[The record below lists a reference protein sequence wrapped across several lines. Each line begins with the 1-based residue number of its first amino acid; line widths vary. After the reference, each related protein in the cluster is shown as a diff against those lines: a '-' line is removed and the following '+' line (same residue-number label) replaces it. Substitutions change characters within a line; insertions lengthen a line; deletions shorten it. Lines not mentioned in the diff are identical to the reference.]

1 MKIGLYGGTFDPI
14 HKGHILPVR
23 EALRALDL
31 DRVLYLPTA
40 EPPHKTGKV
49 VASAQ
54 ARFTMVELALLWEPG
69 MMVSTAELDRPG
81 PHFTVDT
88 LTRFCE
94 AQPDDAFVLLV
105 GSDAFASFDTWRSWQ
120 KILELAEIAVLMRP
134 GWGRDRLE
142 DVLSDELREAV
153 ASGRVR
159 YLDNRPV
166 AASSSDLRVQVAK
179 GSAPSPIPRLVLDY
193 LRKYDLYR

>member
-1 MKIGLYGGTFDPI
+1 VKIGLYGGTFDPI

-23 EALRALDL
+23 EALRTLGLDK
-31 DRVLYLPTA
+31 VLYLPTA
-40 EPPHKTGKV
+40 EPPHKSGQV

-69 MMVSTAELDRPG
+69 MMVSTAELDRSG
-81 PHFTVDT
+81 PTYTVDT
-88 LTRFCE
+88 LTRFRQ
-94 AQPDDAFVLLV
+94 AQPDDDFVLLV

-120 KILELAEIAVLMRP
+120 RILELAEIAILMRP
-134 GWGRDRLE
+134 GWERERLSE
-142 DVLSDELREAV
+142 TLSAALLDAIE
-153 ASGRVR
+153 SGRAH
-159 YLDNRPV
+159 YLNNRPV
-166 AASSSDLRVQVAK
+166 TASSSELRRQVAA